1 MTEPVIWA
9 EACVLQWVSSCDLHI
24 ILSSKW
30 TFRFFC
36 CSLVSAS
43 LRAGYG
49 RAILDITFYY
59 LFILQGQYW
68 NENINMIQYCR
79 RQWGGHMPV
88 LPFAV
93 GGTVQ
98 CSEFLLS
105 FRLQVGQS
113 ELQITLKPLCV
124 FTQQCTDT
132 ELCSITNEQTP
143 SVRVS
148 RISEPCN
155 KLLMCH
161 SK

>member
-1 MTEPVIWA
+1 MDTGREEYLLNKRFMRA
-9 EACVLQWVSSCDLHI
+9 MEVLML
-24 ILSSKW
+24 
-30 TFRFFC
+30 
-36 CSLVSAS
+36 
-43 LRAGYG
+43 
-49 RAILDITFYY
+49 
-59 LFILQGQYW
+59 
-68 NENINMIQYCR
+68 
-79 RQWGGHMPV
+79 V